1 MGIVKGEALA
11 LSGSAIQPSKTLCP
25 ACDWTGHWNESHF
38 PSDCAARQIAV
49 AIAPLVKRIE
59 ALESRSHAPALNQV
73 NGGEFEALRR
83 RVDGLEDVR
92 FDDGK

>member
-11 LSGSAIQPSKTLCP
+11 LTGSTIQSSKTTCP

-49 AIAPLVKRIE
+49 AMAPLMKRIE
-59 ALESRSHAPALNQV
+59 ALESRSHAPALNPV

-83 RVDGLEDVR
+83 RVDGLER
-92 FDDGK
+92 GRDDGK